1 MGFLKN
7 LINPQRADNEAAG
20 QLMGVSSKGSNTQMA
35 TSEQKVI
42 RRADIDKALS
52 VLQKYKE
59 GKASLEQKI
68 ITNEKWYRLRQ
79 WEVMKKSDVTPKPT
93 SAYLFN
99 AIANKHAD
107 AMDNFP
113 SANIL
118 PREAGDK
125 AEASKLTDII
135 PVVLDQVG
143 FEQVYSDE
151 QLYKIKHGVGVYGV
165 FWDASKHNG
174 LGDIDVTK
182 IDILNLFWEPGIT
195 DIQDSANVFLVALVD
210 NDILTSMYPQ
220 LKNRLSSPSITI
232 ADYVHDDNIDT
243 SEKSVVVDW
252 YFKRSVQSED
262 GMSSRNV
269 LNYVKFCNGEILYS
283 SPDDPNLAQR
293 GIYDHGQYP
302 FVIDKLYPVEDSISG
317 VGYIDIGKSPQEYID
332 KLDAALLRSAQA
344 NAQPRWLIRNDAS
357 VNEEEVAD
365 PTKQFVHFTGSLD
378 DLSLRAF
385 PQSTLDSTYVDIK
398 NLKIDE
404 LKETSGNRDVQSGGT
419 TSGVTAASAIAA
431 MQEAGSKLSRDMNMG
446 SYRAYRGVVNL
457 CIELI
462 RQFYDVARSFRIV
475 GEAGLE
481 KYIQYSNEGITSQV
495 SGVMPN
501 EEGNQLNQ
509 LLRTPEFDIKITAE
523 KNSPYTR
530 MAQNEL
536 ALQFYQAGFFEPER
550 ADSAMACLD
559 MMDFDCRDDVIKKV
573 SQNGLLY
580 QQLIAAQQ
588 QILALSQIV
597 DKNTGSNLAD
607 NYASALLQ
615 QSGQQV
621 PQNVDTTIG
630 DNTGGESKITANARE
645 EAASRSTPRQ

>member
-630 DNTGGESKITANARE
+630 DNTGGESKITANARK

>member
-79 WEVMKKSDVTPKPT
+79 WEVMKKSDVTPEPT

-262 GMSSRNV
+262 GMSSNNV
-269 LNYVKFCNGEILYS
+269 LNYVKFCNGEILFS

-398 NLKIDE
+398 NLKINE

-630 DNTGGESKITANARE
+630 DNTGGESKITAKARE

>member
-283 SPDDPNLAQR
+283 TPDDPNLAQR

>member
-79 WEVMKKSDVTPKPT
+79 WEVMKKSDVTPEPT